1 MEAYLLDWAN
11 LLLRWLHLIT
21 GVAWIGASFYFVMLD
36 NSLKPPKKQADKE
49 RGVFGELWAV
59 HGGGFYNSQKFL
71 TGPKGEPLTKDL
83 HWSKWEAY
91 TTWMSG
97 IALMTVIYY
106 FGASSYLIDNNVM
119 ALTPPV
125 AIGISLAFLAGGWT
139 FYDLLCRN
147 MVGKDN
153 LLALIVFVFVV
164 IVTYALHQIFAAR
177 AAYLHVGAMLGTMMA
192 ANVFF
197 HIMPGQRKMVAQ
209 IHAGEA
215 VDPRPG
221 IIGKQRSV
229 HNTYFTLP
237 VLFIM
242 ISNHYPMTYANSNG
256 WLVLLVMI
264 LAGVLIRQYFV
275 QRHRGEAKLWL
286 PIVGVLLIGVLI
298 VLMAPKTVDAGGD
311 KVAYSQIKEVLD
323 ARCVSCH
330 AATPT
335 QEGFAQAPKGV
346 LLETPEQLAQHA
358 AKVAETV
365 ASGYMP
371 IGNMTNMTDDERALI
386 AKWHAQGASVAD

>member
-21 GVAWIGASFYFVMLD
+21 GIAWIGASFYFVMLD
-36 NSLKPPKKQADKE
+36 NSLKPPKKEEDKK
-49 RGVFGELWAV
+49 RGVLGELWAV

-71 TGPKGEPLTKDL
+71 LGPIGEPLTRDL

-91 TTWMSG
+91 TTWLSG
-97 IALMTVIYY
+97 FGLMTVIYY
-106 FGASSYLIDNNVM
+106 FGASSFLIDKNVM
-119 ALTPPV
+119 DLSPMMAIVISLGFL
-125 AIGISLAFLAGGWT
+125 AIGWI
-139 FYDLLCRN
+139 FYDLVCRN

-153 LLALIVFVFVV
+153 LLAVIVFIFVV
-164 IVTYALHQIFAAR
+164 IITFALFHIFSAR
-177 AAYLHVGAMLGTMMA
+177 AAYLHVGAMLGTIMA

-209 IHAGEA
+209 IHAGEE
-215 VDPRPG
+215 VGSMPG

-242 ISNHYPMTYANSNG
+242 ISNHYPMTYANKYG

-275 QRHRGEAKLWL
+275 LRHRHQAKLWL
-286 PIVGVLLIGVLI
+286 PIVGVLLIGALI
-298 VLMAPKTVDAGGD
+298 VVMAPKSVDAGGD
-311 KVAYSQIKEVLD
+311 KVAFSQIQEVLET
-323 ARCVSCH
+323 RCVSCH
-330 AATPT
+330 AAKPT
-335 QEGFAQAPKGV
+335 QAGFAQAPKGV
-346 LLETPEQLAQHA
+346 LLETPEEVKQHA
-358 AKVAETV
+358 AKMAETV

-371 IGNMTNMTDDERALI
+371 IGNMTNITDEERALI
-386 AKWHAQGASVAD
+386 AKWFAQGASVTD